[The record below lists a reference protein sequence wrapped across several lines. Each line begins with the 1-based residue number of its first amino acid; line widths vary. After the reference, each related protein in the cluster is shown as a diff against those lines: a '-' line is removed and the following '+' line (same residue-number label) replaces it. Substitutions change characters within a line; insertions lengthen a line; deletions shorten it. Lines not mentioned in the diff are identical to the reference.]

1 MSSFTSDL
9 VNSMTSVSSVVDLN
23 VAATSQMTSNSNQV
37 SEAVENFASVSEEN
51 SAAVEEVS
59 ASTEEM
65 KAQVE
70 MVSNAAIE
78 LRGMAKSLMDIGR
91 SFKLD

>member
-1 MSSFTSDL
+1 MSSYTSDL
-9 VNSMTSVSSVVDLN
+9 VNSMTSVSAVVDLN

-91 SFKLD
+91 SFKLH